1 MLETLGIKRLAI
13 LGALAA
19 LAGLLAAS
27 YYLYIVPEQESAERQ
42 LRKLEGQVSTKRSD
56 IAKIQ
61 VELEKLVEQKDTF
74 EELRDKG
81 YFSEQNR
88 VVARNRIEEI
98 QDLSAVLSVRYRIEP
113 ADIETNELIEK
124 ANHVILSSPFEVN
137 IDALDDT
144 DIYRFFYLLQ
154 TSFPGHASFEQI
166 ELERG
171 TEVNDASLRKI
182 LTGEP
187 VPLVRG
193 KIRFTWRTFLPEES
207 VGFRG
212 QQ

>member
-13 LGALAA
+13 LGVLAA
-19 LAGLLAAS
+19 LVGVLAAA
-27 YYLYIVPEQESAERQ
+27 YYLYIVPEQESTERE
-42 LRKLEGQVSTKRSD
+42 LRRLESKVSAKRSD
-56 IAKIQ
+56 ISQLQ
-61 VELEKLVEQKDTF
+61 VELDKLVEQKDTF
-74 EELRDKG
+74 EELKDKG

-88 VVARNRIEEI
+88 IVARNRIEEI

-113 ADIETNELIEK
+113 AKIETNELIEK
-124 ANHVILSSPFEVN
+124 AGHVILSSPFEID

-166 ELERG
+166 ELERA
-171 TEVNDASLRKI
+171 TEVNDASLRRI

-207 VGFRG
+207 VAMGG
-212 QQ
+212 QR